1 MSNLIPTMKLRDYQH
16 DIINL
21 VRSSFSR
28 GHVRVLAV
36 LPPGAGKT
44 VCFAYMAYQHVS
56 RTPSA
61 RVWFLVHRRELVEQA
76 RATFT
81 AWGLT
86 DTHIYVGMVQ
96 TISRRLSRGI
106 TPEDTPTLIIY
117 DEAHHATSTTWQR
130 IVSAYPRVPT
140 VGLTATPARLDGDAL
155 GAVFDDLCV
164 GVDAPWLI
172 ARGYLADYDY
182 YAPRTVD
189 MHTVTVRGAD
199 YDQSDVAD
207 VLLKSHIYGDVLKY
221 LDTSRKTIIYCPTVA
236 FSRDLAS
243 RIPGAVHFDADTPT
257 HERDRIV
264 SNFRDGTVRVLTNVD
279 LIGEGFDVPDC
290 DTVMLLRPTQSV
302 TLYIQ
307 QAMRGMRPHGNKRAT
322 IYDFVGNCYRHGLP
336 TDHREW
342 SLSGRVRAYNPS
354 AEPDVTARMCGQCLR
369 VYAGVGAACPYCGH
383 HNGKTRAQIQADEK
397 AELERIESATRIES
411 RKKQGRA
418 KTYAELVQ
426 LGRER
431 GYKRPEQW
439 ARYIIQAR
447 RN

>member
-1 MSNLIPTMKLRDYQH
+1 MKLRDYQC
-16 DIINL
+16 DLIDL
-21 VRSSFSR
+21 VRTSFSH
-28 GHVRVLAV
+28 GHRRVLAV

-44 VCFAYMAYQHVS
+44 VCFAFMAYQHVS
-56 RTPSA
+56 RTSSA

-155 GAVFDDLCV
+155 GAVFDDICV

-172 ARGYLADYDY
+172 DRGYLAPYDY

-189 MHTVTVRGAD
+189 MRTVSLRGAD
-199 YDQSDVAD
+199 YDADGVAD
-207 VLLKSHIYGDVLKY
+207 VLLKSHIYGDVMRYINKNN
-221 LDTSRKTIIYCPTVA
+221 KTIIYCPTVA

-243 RIPGAVHFDADTPT
+243 RITGAVHFDADTPT
-257 HERDRIV
+257 AERDAIV
-264 SNFRDGTVRVLTNVD
+264 QAFRAGTVRVLTNVD

-342 SLSGRVRAYNPS
+342 SLSGRMRAKNPS
-354 AEPDVTARMCGQCLR
+354 GDPDVTARLCSHCMR
-369 VYAGVGAACPYCGH
+369 VYAGVSAVCPYCGH

-397 AELERIESATRIES
+397 AELERIETAKKLES
-411 RKKQGRA
+411 RRQQGRA
-418 KTYAELVQ
+418 QTYGELIQ
-426 LGRER
+426 LGRDR
-431 GYKRPEQW
+431 GYKHPEQW
-439 ARYIIQAR
+439 ARYIIR
-447 RN
+447 SRGGKN